1 MHGGLHQLLD
11 VLLLLVGEL
20 MWVAARAARSSA
32 VRGCQLV
39 VVLPG
44 AVCHQVGVVG
54 WGGVIRKASLLVW
67 RGEKRLGRKGPPQ
80 FGDQW
85 GSLTTKSVG

>member
-54 WGGVIRKASLLVW
+54 RRGVGYRPVK
-67 RGEKRLGRKGPPQ
+67 
-80 FGDQW
+80 
-85 GSLTTKSVG
+85 

>member
-20 MWVAARAARSSA
+20 MWVAA

-54 WGGVIRKASLLVW
+54 WGGVGYRPVK
-67 RGEKRLGRKGPPQ
+67 
-80 FGDQW
+80 
-85 GSLTTKSVG
+85 